1 MMYSIGYEIKKIR
14 TENKLSQEE
23 FADRINQKL
32 GLSITK
38 GMVSK
43 WESDSIE
50 PKTRMIKAIAE
61 TFHVSLDQMLGLNVS
76 EKPSTV
82 ETIAAHI
89 DDDLTEEELVEIKK
103 YIQFIKSQR
112 K

>member
-1 MMYSIGYEIKKIR
+1 MYAIGREIKRIR
-14 TENKLSQEE
+14 TENNLSQEE
-23 FADRINQKL
+23 FADRINKQI

-43 WESDSIE
+43 WESNSIE

-61 TFHVSLDQMLGLNVS
+61 TFQVSLDQMLGLNVP

-82 ETIAAHI
+82 ETIATHI
-89 DDDLTEEELVEIKK
+89 DDDLTEEELAEIKK